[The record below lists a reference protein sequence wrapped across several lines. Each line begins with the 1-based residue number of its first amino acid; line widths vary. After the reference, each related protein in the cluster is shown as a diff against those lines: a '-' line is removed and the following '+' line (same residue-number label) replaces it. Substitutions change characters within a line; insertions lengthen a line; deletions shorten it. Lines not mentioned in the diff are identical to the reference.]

1 MSLEITQGKI
11 VLVFILLLKNYL
23 APGSMCVV
31 VDYVRRLKIRFI
43 KNFPKIETE
52 YLAVTQQFSPQSE
65 VHSFVSCSFKIC
77 LNITIG
83 HHCDTPKT
91 VSETLK
97 TVSETP
103 KTVSETW
110 KTVCETDCN
119 AISKQNVLFLHYTSN
134 IKISISLTLVNTVV
148 KQNCDMSGIQNQI
161 PRSQGELYTIYLYK
175 LCVAWNCFCVAIS
188 F

>member
-23 APGSMCVV
+23 TPGFMCVV

-43 KNFPKIETE
+43 KKFPKIETE

-65 VHSFVSCSFKIC
+65 VHSFVSCSFSIC

-91 VSETLK
+91 VSET
-97 TVSETP
+97 P
-103 KTVSETW
+103 KTVSEKR
-110 KTVCETDCN
+110 KTVCETKCN

-134 IKISISLTLVNTVV
+134 IKISISLTLVNTLV

-161 PRSQGELYTIYLYK
+161 PRSQGELYTIYLHK
-175 LCVAWNCFCVAIS
+175 LCVA
-188 F
+188 

>member
-1 MSLEITQGKI
+1 MSLEITPGKI

-43 KNFPKIETE
+43 KNFHKIETE

-91 VSETLK
+91 VSET
-97 TVSETP
+97 P
-103 KTVSETW
+103 

-134 IKISISLTLVNTVV
+134 IKISISLTLVNTLV

-175 LCVAWNCFCVAIS
+175 LCVA
-188 F
+188 

>member
-52 YLAVTQQFSPQSE
+52 YLAVTQQFSPQCE

-83 HHCDTPKT
+83 HHCD
-91 VSETLK
+91 
-97 TVSETP
+97 TP

>member
-1 MSLEITQGKI
+1 
-11 VLVFILLLKNYL
+11 
-23 APGSMCVV
+23 MCVV

-91 VSETLK
+91 VSET
-97 TVSETP
+97 P
-103 KTVSETW
+103 

-134 IKISISLTLVNTVV
+134 IKISISLTLVNTLV

-175 LCVAWNCFCVAIS
+175 LCVA
-188 F
+188 